1 MKKAKQVLRGL
12 AFTLAIVMGISA
24 TPLFFAAGNRTTSE
38 TELFC
43 SGKADGVRFEKG
55 VNREVNVKSKFDSS
69 ISNVKIYKTI
79 DNYRVEFAFGSE
91 VFRIDADL
99 VNARKNNV
107 GNDHYLF
114 APIGFSHTRYS
125 LLNIKL
131 TTNANKIDLLPAN
144 EELIGKTVL
153 TVIVKEKATTDVLY
167 WQTELSARSNRN
179 VSLTTTTEDDA
190 IARANEYYYM
200 TSAKSIE
207 DVWEEDTDNKKVYAD
222 RETYEEYKN
231 RQHETKA
238 NLYDDNPY
246 YYLGIPNSSFKTV
259 TNKWQWLGVG
269 VMPGTNKYLPIRYY
283 AYSYSEAGAPN
294 NVYTHIM
301 IIGSVDEMPTQNKG
315 AVPRHTRVVCSSLR

>member
-55 VNREVNVKSKFDSS
+55 FNREINVKSKFDSS

-79 DNYRVEFAFGSE
+79 DNYRVEFSFGSE

-207 DVWEEDTDNKKVYAD
+207 DVWEEDTDSKKVYAD
-222 RETYEEYKN
+222 RETYEEYKTGS
-231 RQHETKA
+231 TKPR
-238 NLYDDNPY
+238 LIFMTTTPTII
-246 YYLGIPNSSFKTV
+246 LVFPTV
-259 TNKWQWLGVG
+259 HLKL
-269 VMPGTNKYLPIRYY
+269 
-283 AYSYSEAGAPN
+283 
-294 NVYTHIM
+294 
-301 IIGSVDEMPTQNKG
+301 
-315 AVPRHTRVVCSSLR
+315 